1 MSSESMSLKQSKKSA
16 EKSEIGSSLKGNLT
30 DTPSQP
36 DFDLESK
43 KSTTPG
49 GEHHL

>member
-1 MSSESMSLKQSKKSA
+1 MWSETISNKMSKKS

-36 DFDLESK
+36 DFDLDSK
-43 KSTTPG
+43 KS
-49 GEHHL
+49 